1 MYILTDHLS
10 VVCFL

>member
-10 VVCFL
+10 V